1 METPIR
7 VVIADDNADMRRIE
21 RMMISRAEGFEI
33 VGEAEDGVQLLTLVE
48 QEKPQLVFLDVEM
61 PGKTGVECARVIQDM
76 NPAIVLIF
84 ATAHDEYMGD
94 AFEVYA
100 FDYLLKPFKKERVMQ
115 TLERAKKRIRH
126 QTDGETPLPVHPT
139 PHPVSGRLMLHHK
152 DGVSFLNVS
161 DIVLVQRED
170 RTTVFYTASGERYVT
185 SDSLSDTEAR
195 LDSSIFFRCH
205 KSYII
210 NLNHIKNITPMGAGR
225 TSSICKGRSRTRSSR
240 TKSTRNW
247 RKCSRDTLTELVL
260 CVTIELRLEMTNRK
274 FLTG

>member
-33 VGEAEDGVQLLTLVE
+33 VGEAEDGVQLLPLWSRKSPSSFSLTLKCPA
-48 QEKPQLVFLDVEM
+48 KPAWS
-61 PGKTGVECARVIQDM
+61 ARVIQDM

-210 NLNHIKNITPMGAGR
+210 NLNHIKNITPYGR
-225 TSSICKGRSRTRSSR
+225 WTYIVHLQG
-240 TKSTRNW
+240 
-247 RKCSRDTLTELVL
+247 TEQDALI
-260 CVTIELRLEMTNRK
+260 THEKYEELEKM
-274 FLTG
+274 FS